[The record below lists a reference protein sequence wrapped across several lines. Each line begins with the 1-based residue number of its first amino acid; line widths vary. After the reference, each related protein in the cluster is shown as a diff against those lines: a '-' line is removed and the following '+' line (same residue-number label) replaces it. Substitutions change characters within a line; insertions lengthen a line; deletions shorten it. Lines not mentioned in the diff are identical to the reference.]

1 MEVSQ
6 NRELATFAAGCF
18 WGVELEFGKMEGVLS
33 TRVGYTGGAKDEPTY
48 REVCDGDTGHAEAVL
63 IEFDP
68 NVVSYKALVE
78 EFFNLHDPT
87 TLNRQ
92 GPDVGEQY
100 RSAIYF
106 HSPDQQATAQHAIE
120 ELAASGELDAP
131 IVTEVV
137 PAGRFWDAEE
147 YHQKYFERRGMASCH
162 IRRKG

>member
-1 MEVSQ
+1 MNQ

-18 WGVELEFGKMEGVLS
+18 WGVELEFGKMEGVFF
-33 TRVGYTGGAKDEPTY
+33 TKVGYIGGRTENPGY
-48 REVCDGDTGHAEAVL
+48 HEVCDGDSGHAEAVE

-68 NVVSYKALVE
+68 SLVAYE
-78 EFFNLHDPT
+78 TLVNEFFNLHDPT

-92 GPDVGEQY
+92 GPDFGEQY
-100 RSAIYF
+100 RSAIFF
-106 HSPDQQATAQHAIE
+106 HSAEQEATAKKVIA
-120 ELAASGELDAP
+120 ELTNSGEFDRA

-162 IRRKG
+162 IRRK

>member
-1 MEVSQ
+1 MNQ
-6 NRELATFAAGCF
+6 DRELATFAAGCF
-18 WGVELEFGKMEGVLS
+18 WGVELEFGKLEGVIS
-33 TRVGYTGGAKDEPTY
+33 TKVGYTGGQTSNPGY
-48 REVCDGDTGHAEAVL
+48 HEVCDGDTGHAEAVQ

-68 NVVSYKALVE
+68 AVVNYEFLVN

-106 HSPDQQATAQHAIE
+106 HSAEQEAVAKKVIG
-120 ELAASGELDAP
+120 ELSASGEFDRA

-137 PAGRFWDAEE
+137 PAVQFWDAEE

-162 IRRKG
+162 IRRK

>member
-1 MEVSQ
+1 MNQ
-6 NRELATFAAGCF
+6 DRELATFAAGCF

-33 TRVGYTGGAKDEPTY
+33 TKVGYIGGHTANPTY
-48 REVCDGDTGHAEAVL
+48 HEVCDGDTGHAEAVQ

-68 NVVSYKALVE
+68 ASVAYETLVN

-92 GPDVGEQY
+92 GPDFGEQY
-100 RSAIYF
+100 RSAIFF
-106 HSPDQQATAQHAIE
+106 HSAEQEAIAHKVVA
-120 ELAASGELDAP
+120 ELTDAGEFDRA

-162 IRRKG
+162 IRRK